1 MIFGLLFEKGLC
13 TGGSWYH
20 EKSCG
25 RNICI

>member
-1 MIFGLLFEKGLC
+1 MIFGLLFETGSC
-13 TGGSWYH
+13 TGESLCQ